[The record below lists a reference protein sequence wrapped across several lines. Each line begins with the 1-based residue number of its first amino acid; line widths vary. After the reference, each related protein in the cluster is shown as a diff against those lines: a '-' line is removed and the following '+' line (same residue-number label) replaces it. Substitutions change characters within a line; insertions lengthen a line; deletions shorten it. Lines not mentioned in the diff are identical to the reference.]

1 MKRIYVCL
9 ATAAVASLL
18 QAHPAVADPPAAV
31 ACQPRFQPVVG
42 LDAAIDFAETA
53 FGRPLTSDELTM
65 ITGVFAKADR
75 NGDNTICVKVAADSP
90 GLPDPVLQA
99 VENHLPVA

>member
-1 MKRIYVCL
+1 MRRIYLCV

-18 QAHPAVADPPAAV
+18 QAQPAVAEPPV
-31 ACQPRFQPVVG
+31 APVCQPTFQPVVG

-53 FGRPLTSDELTM
+53 FERPLTPDELTM
-65 ITGVFAKADR
+65 ITGVFAKSDR

-99 VENHLPVA
+99 VENHLPVH